1 MRKLNIYIIRLLLF
15 FYLTS
20 SYLSAIHIH
29 SSVQHS
35 HPDCKVCI
43 LVKNLNSSDTPN
55 STTEIA
61 ECNNCYEFLSFQ
73 ESIIDR
79 ILLKGFNSQA
89 PPKLS

>member
-1 MRKLNIYIIRLLLF
+1 MKKLNIYIIRLLLF

-43 LVKNLNSSDTPN
+43 LVKNLNSSDTLN

-61 ECNNCYEFLSFQ
+61 ECNNCYELLPFYKNITNK
-73 ESIIDR
+73 II
-79 ILLKGFNSQA
+79 LKGFNSQA